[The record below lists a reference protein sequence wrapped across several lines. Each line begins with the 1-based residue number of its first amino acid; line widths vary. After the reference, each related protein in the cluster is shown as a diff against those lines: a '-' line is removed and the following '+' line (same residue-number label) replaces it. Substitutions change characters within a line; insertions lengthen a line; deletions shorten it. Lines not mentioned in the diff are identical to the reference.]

1 MLINIHKTKQS
12 GSFLKKGMGRGPVR
26 GFSGVM
32 GLVIYRLLV
41 WVVDNT
47 GDKGL
52 QLWGGDDF
60 VYGLL
65 NETKKHRRGV
75 FGYSDWDYSL
85 IGMQQTPT
93 GSNVCNKTD
102 VWRMFDP
109 CGVVCFGCEIISINM
124 TSLRDENNK
133 TEK

>member
-1 MLINIHKTKQS
+1 MLIDIHKTKQS

-32 GLVIYRLLV
+32 GLVTHRVVV
-41 WVVDNT
+41 WVVDNS

-52 QLWGGDDF
+52 QLWGGDDY
-60 VYGLL
+60 VYRLL
-65 NETKKHRRGV
+65 NEKKKHRRGV

-85 IGMQQTPT
+85 IGMQQTPM

-102 VWRMFDP
+102 VWWMFDP
-109 CGVVCFGCEIISINM
+109 CGVVRSSPFIQPLTMS
-124 TSLRDENNK
+124 SLRDENNK
-133 TEK
+133 ADK